1 MVQYKEYKI
10 SVYEKILTKILN
22 FISYKLRS
30 EKEITSRLDYY
41 LRKEKK
47 SSEEK
52 NIIRE
57 KILNQLKTD
66 GYINDLKL
74 VDVYKDSISSS
85 NKRRSVRVLRKTLE
99 NKGLGEGEVS
109 KIINSLPEDYEK
121 TRAIID
127 AKRKLN
133 KLSNIPIYIKR
144 SKITSYLYSKGYSPD
159 TVRFVVD
166 SILTLQ

>member
-22 FISYKLRS
+22 FISYKLRT

-41 LRKEKK
+41 LRKEEK

-85 NKRRSVRVLRKTLE
+85 NKRRSVR
-99 NKGLGEGEVS
+99 
-109 KIINSLPEDYEK
+109 
-121 TRAIID
+121 
-127 AKRKLN
+127 
-133 KLSNIPIYIKR
+133 
-144 SKITSYLYSKGYSPD
+144 
-159 TVRFVVD
+159 
-166 SILTLQ
+166 